1 MQSSIFLSD
10 QLFSNVAK
18 MIRSQYMFIFFV
30 DQVKIYLALLIY
42 RKVLELLVSMIFME
56 AKVSLVDYVLETT
69 QISYN

>member
-18 MIRSQYMFIFFV
+18 IIRSQYMFIFFV

-42 RKVLELLVSMIFME
+42 RKVLELLVSIIFME
-56 AKVSLVDYVLETT
+56 AKGSLVDYILETT
-69 QISYN
+69 QINSN

>member
-1 MQSSIFLSD
+1 
-10 QLFSNVAK
+10 
-18 MIRSQYMFIFFV
+18 MFIFFV

-69 QISYN
+69 QISSN

>member
-10 QLFSNVAK
+10 QLFWNVAK
-18 MIRSQYMFIFFV
+18 IIRSQYMSIFFV

-56 AKVSLVDYVLETT
+56 AKVSLVDHILETN
-69 QISYN
+69 QINSN

>member
-1 MQSSIFLSD
+1 
-10 QLFSNVAK
+10 
-18 MIRSQYMFIFFV
+18 MFIFFV

-69 QISYN
+69 QINSN